1 MASSVSLGNSDITE
15 FPVMGQD
22 EIAELSLS
30 FNRMGRSLAEA
41 MKLLR
46 A

>member
-15 FPVMGQD
+15 FPVLGQD
-22 EIAELSLS
+22 EIAELSVS
-30 FNRMGRSLAEA
+30 FNRMGRSLLEA